1 MKVPY
6 VNLKEQSALLK
17 KEILS
22 KIEKILKDGD
32 FILGKEVKTLE
43 ENFEKYCGVKFA
55 VGVNSGTDALFLAL
69 KALGI
74 GHGDEVITTPNS
86 FLATATSIIAAGA
99 KPVFVDVQKDMN
111 IDPTLVESKITKKT
125 KALMPV
131 HLTGKPA
138 DMFPLQQIAKKYKL
152 SIIEDAAQ
160 SIGTEYH
167 GKKTGSFGAVNCFSL
182 HPLKTLNAFGDGGM
196 MTTNDRS
203 IYETLIQLRNIGLKN
218 RCESELWG
226 YNSRLD
232 TLQAAIVNVKFKH
245 LDDWI
250 KKRRENAN
258 YYRQHLSEIVQC
270 PKEGKNEVCS
280 YHLFVI
286 QTEERNALQNYLEQN
301 LIETKIHYPIPIH
314 LQKCAKD
321 LGYKKGDFPN
331 VEKQSQTIL
340 SLPIHQTLKKAQL
353 DFVIEKIRKFFKN

>member
-6 VNLKEQSALLK
+6 VNLKEQASLLK
-17 KEILS
+17 KEILA
-22 KIEKILKDGD
+22 KIEKIFKDGD
-32 FILGKEVKTLE
+32 FILGKEVKSLE
-43 ENFEKYCGVKFA
+43 ENFEKYCGVKYA

-69 KALGI
+69 KSLNI
-74 GHGDEVITTPNS
+74 GQGDEVITVPNS
-86 FLATATSIIAAGA
+86 FLATATSIIASGS
-99 KPVFVDVQKDMN
+99 KPVFVDVKEDMN
-111 IDPTLVESKITKKT
+111 IDPNRVESKITKKT
-125 KALMPV
+125 KAIMPV

-152 SIIEDAAQ
+152 HIIEDAAQ

-167 GKKTGSFGAVNCFSL
+167 GKKTGSFGIVNCFSL

-203 IYETLIQLRNIGLKN
+203 IYETLIQFRNIGLKN
-218 RCESELWG
+218 RSESDLWG

-245 LDDWI
+245 LNDWI
-250 KKRRENAN
+250 KKRRENAS
-258 YYRQHLSEIVQC
+258 YYQQHLSEVVQC
-270 PKEGKNEVCS
+270 PKEGEKEVCS

-301 LIETKIHYPIPIH
+301 GIETKIHYPIPIH
-314 LQKCAKD
+314 LQKCAKE

-331 VEKQSQTIL
+331 VEKQSETIL
-340 SLPIHQTLKKAQL
+340 SLPIHQNLKKTQL
-353 DFVIEKIRKFFKN
+353 DFIIEKIRKFFKN